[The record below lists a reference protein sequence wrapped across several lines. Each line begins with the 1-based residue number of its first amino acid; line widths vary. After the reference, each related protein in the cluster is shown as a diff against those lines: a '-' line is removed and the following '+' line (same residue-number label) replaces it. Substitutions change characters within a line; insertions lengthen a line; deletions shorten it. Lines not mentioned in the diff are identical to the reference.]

1 MKKYLLTLCI
11 AVTMGGVYAQ
21 EGFKLGIQAGI
32 PFNDFDEQ
40 VSIAVALDIGYM
52 HALGEVV
59 DLGIISGI
67 IHGFPETFQTSDV
80 TIDFPSIQFVP
91 LTAAI
96 RIWPS
101 NSFSFGGNAGY
112 AFGLN
117 EGNEGGVYFRPII
130 GYLLGAKTEI
140 NVSYTSISL
149 DTASWTTATLG
160 ILYTF

>member
-1 MKKYLLTLCI
+1 MLIVLSMSGLF
-11 AVTMGGVYAQ
+11 AQ
-21 EGFKLGIQAGI
+21 EGFKIGIQGGI
-32 PFNDFDEQ
+32 PLNDFDDQ
-40 VSIAVALDIGYM
+40 ISVAVALDIGYM

-59 DLGIISGI
+59 DFGVISGF
-67 IHGFPETFQTSDV
+67 IHGFPETFQTNTV
-80 TIDFPSIQFVP
+80 NIDFPSVQFVP

-117 EGNEGGVYFRPII
+117 EGNEGGLYYRPII

-140 NVSYTSISL
+140 NVSYTGISL
-149 DTASWTTATLG
+149 DNASWTTATLG